1 MQEANGQP
9 RKSKKAP
16 QPSQNQQTNHR
27 GMNTFL
33 QHPQPTTAK
42 SRQASKN
49 TSKFFLIAGPIAQ
62 TKASKSQWTASTLK
76 ANTYL

>member
-1 MQEANGQP
+1 MGQMAPKSMQEANGQP

-16 QPSQNQQTNHR
+16 QPSQNQRTK
-27 GMNTFL
+27 GGINTFL

-49 TSKFFLIAGPIAQ
+49 TLSFFV
-62 TKASKSQWTASTLK
+62 S
-76 ANTYL
+76 